1 MAVKARETLESK
13 QVSLPVMA
21 IFLLA
26 IIGYTFFYNQ
36 VINQFDDYRLK
47 TMIGVVSLL
56 IMVGA
61 FIVSLRYTVVK
72 FDMTLTHDRLVIE
85 RKLFFMKK
93 KVAEVI
99 LGRVIDLLPQDQ
111 AKKIIGSQGNF
122 TLLNVD
128 NKKKYLIRYQDQTG
142 IRAIKIQCS
151 AGFYQALEKQVA

>member
-26 IIGYTFFYNQ
+26 IIGYTFLYNR

-47 TMIGVVSLL
+47 TIIGVISLL
-56 IMVGA
+56 IMIGI
-61 FIVSLRYTVVK
+61 FILSLRHTIVK

-85 RKLFFMKK
+85 RKFFFMKK

-99 LGRVIDLLPQDQ
+99 LGQVTELLPEEE
-111 AKKIIGSQGNF
+111 AKKTLGKQSNF

-128 NKKKYLIRYQDQTG
+128 NKKKYLIRYQDQAG
-142 IRAIKIQCS
+142 IRALKIQCS
-151 AGFYQALEKQVA
+151 GRFYQALKKQVA